1 MKFDRRFFSNLIVF
15 VILVVVGALL
25 TMCQSSKAIRVAYS
39 DDLVA
44 ISSKDYNANIAY
56 ADVLS
61 IELIDNPDL
70 GSVSDGKNRP
80 ELKSGVWQND
90 TWGEYHLC
98 FNPNATNCIVIRLK
112 DNQTFVFNCNSNED
126 TVASYQA
133 CLSHIPNLSQN

>member
-15 VILVVVGALL
+15 ILLIVVGALL
-25 TMCQSSKAIRVAYS
+25 TMCQSAKTIRVAYT
-39 DDLVA
+39 DELVA

-98 FNPNATNCIVIRLK
+98 FNPNATNCIVVHLK
-112 DNQTFVFNCNSNED
+112 GSQPFVFNCNSNEA
-126 TVASYQA
+126 TAASYEA
-133 CLSHIPNLSQN
+133 FLSRLPHLSQN